1 MINPVVVIAAEI
13 IMKVDSQIL
22 MPYIDTPENST
33 VRVGTINVGGLM
45 GNVPYVEDILE
56 NIDILAIQ
64 EHWLYSCRITD
75 IFRLYSSRFPRM
87 GKILL

>member
-1 MINPVVVIAAEI
+1 MAMINPVVVIAAEI
-13 IMKVDSQIL
+13 IMEVDSQIL

-64 EHWLYSCRITD
+64 EHWLYPESL
-75 IFRLYSSRFPRM
+75 IFLDSIHRDFQ
-87 GKILL
+87 GWG